1 MLGLVKK
8 YENVIWGPFFKEDMK
23 SVEKVQRRATKMVN
37 EVKELSYEDRL
48 RALQLPSL
56 LHRRRRGDMTCTYK
70 LITGKFKMNK
80 DDFFKTSKLTT
91 RGHNFKI

>member
-1 MLGLVKK
+1 
-8 YENVIWGPFFKEDMK
+8 
-23 SVEKVQRRATKMVN
+23 MVN

-56 LHRRRRGDMTCTYK
+56 LHRRRRGDMICTYK
-70 LITGKFKMNK
+70 LITGKFNMNK

-91 RGHNFKI
+91 RGHNFKILKEHGKNCQEYNRFHTESLTAGTN